1 MWAIVKELSGYALFL
16 LIAVLINLM
25 SKDSNMYRFVCLHF
39 LLISASTKYFLY
51 ITIFIYLLRLQVQLK
66 HNFITK
72 NGFDEISTSDDY
84 WKWIHKTAITE
95 IKAAAWYNGQP
106 PYGLRGFIGIFSSK
120 LLNFHW
126 K

>member
-25 SKDSNMYRFVCLHF
+25 SKDSNMYRFVYIF
-39 LLISASTKYFLY
+39 LLIYTFFVLS
-51 ITIFIYLLRLQVQLK
+51 FILRLQVQLK

-72 NGFDEISTSDDY
+72 NGFDKISTSDDY

-106 PYGLRGFIGIFSSK
+106 PYGLRGFIGFFPS
-120 LLNFHW
+120 
-126 K
+126 

>member
-39 LLISASTKYFLY
+39 LLISTSTKYFLY

>member
-39 LLISASTKYFLY
+39 MLIYTTSIFLVHNY
-51 ITIFIYLLRLQVQLK
+51 LYLLRLQVQLK